1 MDTGVDMLS
10 FSSSLPQ
17 PCTPER
23 GCRPYR
29 SYRGGEG
36 RGGEGGVWWVKYQI
50 NYLRAH
56 KELKASPLKPNVS
69 TLVRSEK
76 SLSFDVW
83 CFKVKASKLCGSTP
97 KPLSLTSKTSAPW
110 FLSLISMFVA
120 PASKLFSTSSFI
132 AVAMLNTTCP
142 EHIWWMDF
150 WSIDWTTGDDETA
163 AILLNIREGSDFSV
177 WSPALT
183 FGPSAWKPLNQIG
196 SQRWRERRKRN
207 RNLWEDP
214 FFWT

>member
-1 MDTGVDMLS
+1 M
-10 FSSSLPQ
+10 
-17 PCTPER
+17 
-23 GCRPYR
+23 
-29 SYRGGEG
+29 
-36 RGGEGGVWWVKYQI
+36 WWVKYQI

-110 FLSLISMFVA
+110 FFSLISMFVA

-183 FGPSAWKPLNQIG
+183 FGPSAWKRLNRIG
-196 SQRWRERRKRN
+196 S
-207 RNLWEDP
+207 
-214 FFWT
+214 